1 MSQLTRLSKFGYGV
15 GHVLNDLCSSLW
27 FTYLL
32 IFLNKVERFP
42 NTLAGA
48 VLLIGQVADGIS
60 TPFVGTQADR
70 TDDTAFCMK
79 YGRRKTWHLAGTIF
93 VAVAFPFIFMGC
105 LGCGLTEAGYQ
116 VLYLA
121 PFVVIFQF
129 GWAAV
134 QISHLALIPS
144 LTSEPHERTELNA
157 IRYAFTVFS
166 NITVYLI
173 TWLALGLQSTSAA
186 DSVIGP
192 DDAATFKHYA
202 ATVLHMSPID
212 WFKKKQFYLVAVL
225 YMCTRLFCNL
235 SQAYMPIY
243 LQDTLVLSPQSVA
256 YIPLTMYV
264 AGFITTT
271 SIKPINV
278 RFGRKVS
285 YLLGSLLGL
294 SACIWI
300 NFGAGPVYSKY
311 MVYPMAALLG
321 AGSSTMLVTSL
332 SITADLIGNN
342 VESGAFVYGA
352 MSFTDKLSNGV
363 AIMIIQYFS
372 PYRCVYCVVCRCAY
386 CVVCRCV
393 VCGEYRCAYC
403 VVCRCVVS
411 TGVLTVLCAVF
422 CGECRCVAST
432 GVLTVLCAGV
442 WRVQVCGEYSPIC
455 RHSVPYYRYVLA
467 YVCGGVCVVGALSVL
482 LLVTTIVRRAPRI
495 GGPVSTMGSCDHSD
509 VTAMLDRRLMS
520 LLLHTTLPCP
530 SVTTAKRRSVSATV
544 SRKVLL
550 FTVRL
555 CGSNFFRSKI
565 SIFEAVRCR
574 RVL

>member
-93 VAVAFPFIFMGC
+93 VAAAFPFIFMGC

-192 DDAATFKHYA
+192 DDAATFKMIVGSVLSVGLVFSVIFHGAVKEHNYYSAYVPITSSDDGDDDFLHSRSVSSQSSVNSQHYA

-372 PYRCVYCVVCRCAY
+372 PY
-386 CVVCRCV
+386 
-393 VCGEYRCAYC
+393 
-403 VVCRCVVS
+403 
-411 TGVLTVLCAVF
+411 
-422 CGECRCVAST
+422 
-432 GVLTVLCAGV
+432 
-442 WRVQVCGEYSPIC
+442 
-455 RHSVPYYRYVLA
+455 
-467 YVCGGVCVVGALSVL
+467 
-482 LLVTTIVRRAPRI
+482 
-495 GGPVSTMGSCDHSD
+495 
-509 VTAMLDRRLMS
+509 
-520 LLLHTTLPCP
+520 
-530 SVTTAKRRSVSATV
+530 
-544 SRKVLL
+544 
-550 FTVRL
+550 
-555 CGSNFFRSKI
+555 
-565 SIFEAVRCR
+565 
-574 RVL
+574 